1 MKKLVWTMLI
11 LGPIACWA
19 QADGNPPAPPD
30 GERAAPPPP
39 SSVSAL
45 NYPGAA
51 GKYNSTLE
59 QLRDKL
65 ALTAAQQPLW
75 RTYEGKVDAYT
86 GQHYRERPVM
96 PSPAEAAP
104 LQVSRLV
111 QNLQNRLAAL
121 EDIEQAAKQLY
132 ASLDAEQQKT
142 ANQLLLSTVPTF
154 SAPANA
160 GGPADSRRSGE
171 RSGSERPR
179 GGGPGGGMGGGM
191 NGGMGGGMGGW
202 GGGGF

>member
-1 MKKLVWTMLI
+1 MKKLVWPLLI
-11 LGPIACWA
+11 LGPAACWA
-19 QADGNPPAPPD
+19 QDDGNRPAPPD
-30 GERAAPPPP
+30 ETAPPP

-45 NYPGAA
+45 NYPGVA

-65 ALTAAQQPLW
+65 ALAPEQQALW
-75 RTYEGKVDAYT
+75 RAYEGKVDAYT
-86 GQHYRERPVM
+86 GQHQRERPVM
-96 PSPAEAAP
+96 PSPVEAAP
-104 LQVSRLV
+104 LQVGRLV

-132 ASLDAEQQKT
+132 ASLNAEQQKT

-154 SAPANA
+154 SAPAHA
-160 GGPADSRRSGE
+160 GGPADNRRSGA

-191 NGGMGGGMGGW
+191 SGGMGGW
-202 GGGGF
+202 GSGGF

>member
-11 LGPIACWA
+11 LGPVACWA
-19 QADGNPPAPPD
+19 QADDNPPAPPD
-30 GERAAPPPP
+30 GERAAPPR

-51 GKYNSTLE
+51 GLYDNTLA

-75 RTYEGKVDAYT
+75 RAYEGKVDAYT
-86 GQHYRERPVM
+86 GQHYREKPVM
-96 PSPAEAAP
+96 PSPTEAAP
-104 LQVSRLV
+104 LQVGRLV

-154 SAPANA
+154 STPARA

-191 NGGMGGGMGGW
+191 SGGMGGW